1 MKLAIM
7 QPYFLPY
14 LGYFS
19 LIKNTEEFILLDSVQ
34 FIRHGWIE
42 RNRILKPS
50 EGCQYIHVPLQK
62 HSRETLIK
70 DIIIN
75 NSTEWK
81 KKILSQ
87 LEHYKTASYY
97 KTVASLLSDIFA
109 DEYTSIVDLN
119 FRTLKTVC
127 DYLGKKASIKV
138 FSNMNLTIEKAT
150 APDEWAL
157 NICKALGNTDEYW
170 NPPGGI
176 TLFDKSKYE
185 LNKIGL
191 RFQKI
196 NLSEYKQKGGAF
208 EAGLSII
215 DVMMFNS
222 PVEISKM
229 LDNYELI

>member
-1 MKLAIM
+1 M

-42 RNRILKPS
+42 RNRILKPA
-50 EGCQYIHVPLQK
+50 EGWQYIHVPLQRY
-62 HSRETLIK
+62 SRETLIK
-70 DIIIN
+70 DTIIN

-81 KKILSQ
+81 KKILAQ
-87 LEHYKTASYY
+87 LEHYKKTAPYY
-97 KTVASLLSDIFA
+97 KTVVTLLSDIFVN
-109 DEYTSIVDLN
+109 EYTSIVDLN
-119 FRTLKTVC
+119 CKSLKAVC
-127 DYLGKKASIKV
+127 DYLRIKASIKV
-138 FSNMNLTIEKAT
+138 FSHMNLTIEKVN

-157 NICKALGNTDEYW
+157 NICKALGDVDEYW

-176 TLFDKSKYE
+176 SLFDKSKY
-185 LNKIGL
+185 NQNHINL

-196 NLSEYKQKGGAF
+196 NLTEYSQKRSAF
-208 EAGLSII
+208 ESGLSIV

-222 PVEISKM
+222 PEEISVM
-229 LDNYELI
+229 LNQYELI